1 LENKNNLRL
10 PPQETA
16 SLNEADFQLI
26 IIINRKVICFPNIS
40 VMHEIKTK
48 KQTTRFLNVAVKQL
62 SFFLVIAAII
72 FLYACNSSSGNP
84 GHQMPPPQL
93 PVISVSTASATT
105 HQEFP
110 ASLEGK
116 RNVEIRPQVEGYLQ
130 KIYVDE
136 GAYVTAGQLLFK
148 IDPRVYT
155 QQLNGAKSNLRA
167 AQANMER
174 AKVEVDRL
182 TPLVE
187 NNVISDVQV
196 KTANA
201 NYESAKATVEQ
212 LRAIVGN
219 AQINVGYTYIKAP
232 VSGYMGRI
240 PFKIGS
246 LVGKGEDEP
255 LTILSQVDEMYAY
268 FSMSEPDF
276 IAFKNRYQGN
286 TLEEK
291 LKHVLPVELVLAN
304 DSIYT
309 QKGKIELVEGQF
321 DKTVGAINFRASF
334 PNPSRI
340 LRTGNTGKIRLPQV
354 FASVLIVPQEATFE
368 IQDKTFVYTLADS
381 NKIVTKPITI
391 SGRTTNYYYVSNG
404 INAGERIVLSSQST
418 LLMGGLRDGM
428 PITPQMISTD
438 SLLKTKPL

>member
-1 LENKNNLRL
+1 MY
-10 PPQETA
+10 ET
-16 SLNEADFQLI
+16 Q
-26 IIINRKVICFPNIS
+26 
-40 VMHEIKTK
+40 TK
-48 KQTTRFLNVAVKQL
+48 KRHQNSGITQNFLWVILVSIVLTTV
-62 SFFLVIAAII
+62 SVI
-72 FLYACNSSSGNP
+72 LYGCNSSSGNS

-93 PVISVSTASATT
+93 PVISISSAPATT
-105 HQEFP
+105 YQDFP

-116 RNVEIRPQVEGYLQ
+116 VNVEIRPQVEGYLE

-136 GAYVTAGQLLFK
+136 GAYVTGGQLLFK
-148 IDPRVYT
+148 IDPRVYSA
-155 QQLNGAKSNLRA
+155 QLNNAKSNLRA

-187 NNVISDVQV
+187 NNVISEVQV
-196 KTANA
+196 KTAKA

-212 LRAIVGN
+212 SRATVGS

-232 VSGYMGRI
+232 VNGYIGRI

-246 LVGKGEDEP
+246 LVGKQGDNEP
-255 LTILSQVDEMYAY
+255 LTILSQVNEMYAY

-276 IAFKNRYQGN
+276 IAFKDRYQGN

-291 LKHVLPVELVLAN
+291 LKRVLPVELVLAN
-304 DSIYT
+304 DSVYT

-321 DKTVGAINFRASF
+321 DKKVGAINFRASF

-354 FASVLIVPQEATFE
+354 FTSVLIVPQEATFE
-368 IQDKTFVYTLADS
+368 IQDKIFVYAVADS
-381 NKIVTKPITI
+381 NKIVTKPIVV
-391 SGRTTNYYYVSNG
+391 SGRSTNYYYVSSGVNE
-404 INAGERIVLSSQST
+404 GERIVLSSQST

-428 PITPQMISTD
+428 PITPQMVSTD
-438 SLLKTKPL
+438 SLLRAKPL

>member
-1 LENKNNLRL
+1 MRPLCNTIVKNKLLFILLL
-10 PPQETA
+10 P
-16 SLNEADFQLI
+16 
-26 IIINRKVICFPNIS
+26 
-40 VMHEIKTK
+40 
-48 KQTTRFLNVAVKQL
+48 
-62 SFFLVIAAII
+62 AAIA
-72 FLYACNSSSGNP
+72 LQYSCNNSSARTETQQSA
-84 GHQMPPPQL
+84 PPL
-93 PVISVSTASATT
+93 PVVTVTTAPATT
-105 HQEFP
+105 YQEFP

-116 RNVEIRPQVEGYLQ
+116 VNVEIRPQVEGYLE

-136 GAYVTAGQLLFK
+136 GAYVKEGQLLFK
-148 IDPRVYT
+148 IDPRVYNE
-155 QQLNGAKSNLRA
+155 QLNNAKSNLLA
-167 AQANMER
+167 AQANQQ
-174 AKVEVDRL
+174 KVQVEVDRL

-187 NNVISDVQV
+187 NNVISDVQL
-196 KTANA
+196 KTAKA
-201 NYESAKATVEQ
+201 AYDAAKASVEQ
-212 LRAIVGN
+212 SRAMVGN

-232 VSGYMGRI
+232 VNGYIGRI

-246 LVGKGEDEP
+246 LVGKQGENDP
-255 LTILSQVDEMYAY
+255 LTILSQVNEMYAY

-291 LKHVLPVELVLAN
+291 LKHVPPVELILAD
-304 DSIYT
+304 DSTYT

-340 LRTGNTGKIRLPQV
+340 LRTGNTGKIRVPQM

-368 IQDKTFVYTLADS
+368 IQDKTFVYAVADS

-391 SGRTTNYYYVSNG
+391 SGRTANYYYVSNG
-404 INAGERIVLSSQST
+404 IKEGEKIVLSSQST

-428 PITPQMISTD
+428 PIVPQMVSTD
-438 SLLKTKPL
+438 SLLKAKPL

>member
-1 LENKNNLRL
+1 MKRL
-10 PPQETA
+10 
-16 SLNEADFQLI
+16 L
-26 IIINRKVICFPNIS
+26 
-40 VMHEIKTK
+40 
-48 KQTTRFLNVAVKQL
+48 KQTTYIIQL
-62 SFFLVIAAII
+62 SAMLIAIAFI
-72 FLYACNSSSGNP
+72 LYACNSSSGNP
-84 GHQMPPPQL
+84 GYQMAPPQL
-93 PVISVSTASATT
+93 PVISVSTAPATT
-105 HQEFP
+105 YQEFP

-116 RNVEIRPQVEGYLQ
+116 VNVEIRPQVEGYLE

-155 QQLNGAKSNLRA
+155 QQLNGANSNLRA

-196 KTANA
+196 KTAKA

-212 LRAIVGN
+212 LRAIAGN

-246 LVGKGEDEP
+246 LVGKGEDDP
-255 LTILSQVDEMYAY
+255 LTILSQVNEMYAY

-276 IAFKNRYQGN
+276 IAFKNRYPGN

-291 LKHVLPVELVLAN
+291 LKHAPPVELVLAN
-304 DSIYT
+304 DSVYA

-334 PNPSRI
+334 PNPFRT
-340 LRTGNTGKIRLPQV
+340 LRTGNTGKIRLPQM
-354 FASVLIVPQEATFE
+354 FTAVLIVPQEATFE
-368 IQDKTFVYTLADS
+368 IQDKIFVYTVADS

-404 INAGERIVLSSQST
+404 LSAGERVVLSSQST
-418 LLMGGLRDGM
+418 ILMGGLRDGM
-428 PITPQMISTD
+428 PITPQMVSTD
-438 SLLKTKPL
+438 SLLRAKPL